1 MTPAI
6 HLSPRGELKPYKDDF
21 YLWSYV
27 PSIAAGAIFTIV
39 FLVLSA
45 AHTWKMW
52 TKRMWFCLPFVIG
65 GYCEF
70 TLLSSNSCCRHADR
84 ELRAVEVMGFIG
96 RALASNATDQLG
108 PYILQSFFTL
118 VAPSL
123 FAASIYMTLGR
134 IMRGLGPSAESLS
147 IIRVNWLTKTFV
159 IGDVMAFLIQSTGA
173 GLSATGK
180 NASSSE
186 NIVVGGLVIQILFFG
201 LFVVA
206 AGIFHKRYA
215 RYCTMA
221 PGGARRIDEFDWV
234 GMLYMLYGVS
244 ALILVRC
251 LFRIIEYVMGA
262 DAYPLQHEWTLYIF
276 DALLMALTMGIY
288 YWWYPSN
295 IQQSKELRSSSSIGM
310 MDR

>member
-1 MTPAI
+1 MAN
-6 HLSPRGELKPYKDDF
+6 K
-21 YLWSYV
+21 
-27 PSIAAGAIFTIV
+27 
-39 FLVLSA
+39 
-45 AHTWKMW
+45 
-52 TKRMWFCLPFVIG
+52 
-65 GYCEF
+65 
-70 TLLSSNSCCRHADR
+70 
-84 ELRAVEVMGFIG
+84 
-96 RALASNATDQLG
+96 ATDQLG

-134 IMRGLGPSAESLS
+134 IMQGLGPSAESMS

-159 IGDVMAFLIQSTGA
+159 VGDVFAFLIQSTGA

-180 NASSSE
+180 NASLSE

-206 AGIFHKRYA
+206 AVMFHRRYA
-215 RYCTMA
+215 RYCIMA
-221 PGGARRIDEFDWV
+221 PGGHRVDDFDWV
-234 GMLYMLYGVS
+234 GMLNMLYGTS

-251 LFRIIEYVMGA
+251 LFRIIEYIMGA
-262 DAYPLQHEWTLYIF
+262 DAYPLKNEWTLYVF

-295 IQQSKELRSSSSIGM
+295 IQQPRKLRSSSSIGM
-310 MDR
+310 MER